1 MSGGSGRPSHPSLP
15 GLLAAEGI
23 ADSDETWPV
32 AGSER
37 AYESPYVSV
46 TVDTIVDPTGD
57 QHSRAVVRPH
67 GAVAVVA
74 IDDADRLLL
83 VEQYRHPTGRRLL
96 ELPAG
101 TLDVPGE
108 EPLEAASRE
117 LAEEADVVAER
128 WSEVLHLQMTPGY
141 STERIRVF
149 VATGLGA
156 VAEADRTE
164 REAEEAHMAQW
175 WLPFADAVDAVL
187 EGRIADAKTVAAILA
202 VQVQRSR

>member
-1 MSGGSGRPSHPSLP
+1 VTVHPRLP
-15 GLLAAEGI
+15 GRLAEASI
-23 ADSDETWPV
+23 ADSDESWPV
-32 AGSER
+32 ARVET
-37 AYESPYVSV
+37 AYESPYVSL

-57 QHSRAVVRPH
+57 EHSRAVVRPN

-108 EPLEAASRE
+108 EPQHAAARE
-117 LAEEADVVAER
+117 LAEEADIVAGT
-128 WSEVLHLQMTPGY
+128 WSALLHLQMTPGY
-141 STERIRVF
+141 STERIQVYL
-149 VATGLGA
+149 AGDLTP
-156 VAEADRTE
+156 VAEADRTV

-175 WLPFADAVDAVL
+175 WLPFSDAVTAVL
-187 EGRIADAKTVAAILA
+187 EGRIADAKTVASILA
-202 VQVQRSR
+202 VQALRSR

>member
-1 MSGGSGRPSHPSLP
+1 MTAHPNLP
-15 GLLAAEGI
+15 GRLAEASI
-23 ADSDETWPV
+23 ADTVESWPV
-32 AGSER
+32 ADVET
-37 AYESPYVSV
+37 AYESPYVSL
-46 TVDTIVDPTGD
+46 TVDTIVDPDG
-57 QHSRAVVRPH
+57 HEHPRAVVRPH

-108 EPLEAASRE
+108 QPRDAAARE
-117 LAEEADVVAER
+117 LAEEADVVAST
-128 WSEVLHLQMTPGY
+128 WAPLLHLQMTPGY
-141 STERIRVF
+141 STERIQVYTASGLTP
-149 VATGLGA
+149 VAD
-156 VAEADRTE
+156 ADRTE

-175 WLPFADAVDAVL
+175 WLPFDDAVAAVL